1 MKNRVLI
8 DTNVIIRLTVRDHE
22 AHYLIAKELF
32 EKIENREV
40 EVELL
45 DMIIA
50 EIIYVLH
57 KVYGYTKDD
66 VVMTLKKVLNY
77 EYVVVDNKVLIYEAL
92 DIFGT
97 KNIDFADAMLCAKK
111 NLEGYEVMSFDKDLK
126 RC

>member
-8 DTNVIIRLTVRDHE
+8 DTNIIVRLTVRDHE

-45 DMIIA
+45 DIIIG
-50 EIIYVLH
+50 EVIYVLH
-57 KVYGYTKDD
+57 KIYDYSKDEI
-66 VVMTLKKVLNY
+66 VMTLKKILNY
-77 EYVVVDNKVLIYEAL
+77 AYVVVDNKVLMHEAL
-92 DIFGT
+92 EIFRS

-126 RC
+126 KC